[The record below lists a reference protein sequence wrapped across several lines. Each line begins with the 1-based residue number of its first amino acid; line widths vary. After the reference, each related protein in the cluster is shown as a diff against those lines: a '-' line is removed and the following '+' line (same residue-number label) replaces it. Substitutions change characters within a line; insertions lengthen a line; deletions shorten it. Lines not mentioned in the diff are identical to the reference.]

1 MQMALFERP
10 VLFAD
15 FAAHWMSRYSSPP
28 WVTAYTAY
36 IRAGHLRA
44 NVLPA
49 IGHLALA
56 DITPAVL
63 EQVQREMLG
72 RLQLSTVKGIF
83 QGVIGPILRR
93 AVRDGLIRAH
103 PGGHLA
109 WPRVQAEHPDPYTT
123 AEVDRII
130 DWFRRQ
136 KPDLEPTIALV
147 MLAGLRPS
155 EATALRWSDIQ
166 ATRISIDKSF
176 VRDRVGK
183 TKTVR
188 SVRRI
193 TASRRLSAILE
204 RHRGEPGA
212 WVACR
217 GDGLPY
223 STNRLGSYWMRR
235 ACAALDIRRRG
246 LYAGRRWK
254 ISDAIT
260 KGASLGHVA
269 AYCGTSVSKIERSYY
284 RYLGALS
291 DPGESPRR
299 RHKG

>member
-103 PGGHLA
+103 PGGQLA

-136 KPDLEPTIALV
+136 SGATTGIWALFPT
-147 MLAGLRPS
+147 
-155 EATALRWSDIQ
+155 
-166 ATRISIDKSF
+166 
-176 VRDRVGK
+176 
-183 TKTVR
+183 
-188 SVRRI
+188 
-193 TASRRLSAILE
+193 
-204 RHRGEPGA
+204 
-212 WVACR
+212 
-217 GDGLPY
+217 
-223 STNRLGSYWMRR
+223 R
-235 ACAALDIRRRG
+235 AKAPESGIR
-246 LYAGRRWK
+246 A
-254 ISDAIT
+254 
-260 KGASLGHVA
+260 
-269 AYCGTSVSKIERSYY
+269 RSYHGVAS
-284 RYLGALS
+284 GA
-291 DPGESPRR
+291 DA
-299 RHKG
+299 